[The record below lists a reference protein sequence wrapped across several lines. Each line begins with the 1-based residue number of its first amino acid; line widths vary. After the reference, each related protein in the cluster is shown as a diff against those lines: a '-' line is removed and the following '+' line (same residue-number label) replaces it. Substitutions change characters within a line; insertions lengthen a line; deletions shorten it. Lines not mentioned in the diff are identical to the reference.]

1 MKSTKRLITISALL
15 AMGITLV
22 GCKGNGG
29 KDSNYVPFSGDPTKL
44 DCTVTFWHTMGQ
56 ANQEK
61 LNRMIEGFNEKYP
74 NIKIEHAAQG
84 GYDDIKEKLSA
95 AIPAGTTPTM
105 AYCYPDHVA
114 EYMSAGAVER
124 MDGYVEDKIIGLS
137 KEEWDSAGGVDDFV
151 QGFWQ
156 EGKEYGSEF
165 GVEGGLY
172 SVPFSKSTEVLFYN
186 KEFFETNNFQVPTT
200 WAEMEELMPKI
211 AALTY
216 TSGSETKNYVP
227 LGYDSDANMLI
238 TMFEQEGIPYTS
250 ADPEDHYL
258 FNNDRAKAL
267 VTKLKGWYDKG
278 YIITSGSSANNSYTS
293 NMFTGQADPHIVMS
307 IGSTGGT
314 SYNYADG
321 FTTGVAPIPGG
332 TLNNHVISQGPSICF
347 FSRATATEKYAAWLF
362 YKWISNTDN
371 SAIYSVLTGYSPVRK
386 SSFEC
391 EIFEN
396 YMKEEKTGKDKLIQ
410 TTLGFNQSLTD
421 RYFTSPAFK
430 GSSTARKEMDGI
442 VANVFLGTKSID
454 RAFDDALTNC
464 LFAG

>member
-1 MKSTKRLITISALL
+1 MKSTKRLITLSALL
-15 AMGITLV
+15 AIGMSVV
-22 GCKGNGG
+22 GCKGNGNKYG
-29 KDSNYVPFSGDPTKL
+29 DYVPFSGDPTQL
-44 DCTVTFWHTMGQ
+44 SATVTFWHTMGQ
-56 ANQEK
+56 ANQET
-61 LNRMIEGFNEKYP
+61 LNRMIEKFNEKYP

-84 GYDDIKEKLSA
+84 GYDDIKEKISA

-172 SVPFSKSTEVLFYN
+172 SVPFSKSTEVMFYN
-186 KEFFETNNFQVPTT
+186 KTFFDENNLQVPTT
-200 WAEMEELMPKI
+200 WAEMEAVMPTIKT
-211 AALTY
+211 LGY
-216 TSGSETKNYVP
+216 TA

-250 ADPEDHYL
+250 SDPNDHFL

-267 VTKLKGWYDKG
+267 VTKLKGWFDNG
-278 YIITSGSSANNSYTS
+278 YIITQGSSSNNTYTS
-293 NMFTGQADPHIVMS
+293 NMFTQQADPHIVMT

-314 SYNYADG
+314 SYNYTSAFEIG
-321 FTTGVAPIPGG
+321 IAPIPGG
-332 TLNNHVISQGPSICF
+332 TLNDHVISQGPSICF
-347 FSRATATEKYAAWLF
+347 FSRATAEEKYAAWLF

-371 SAIYSVLTGYSPVRK
+371 SAIYSKLTGYSPVRK
-386 SSFEC
+386 SSFTCKIMTDYLDDITLE
-391 EIFEN
+391 
-396 YMKEEKTGKDKLIQ
+396 GKAKLIKE
-410 TTLGFNQSLTD
+410 TLGFNQKLTEK
-421 RYFTSPAFK
+421 YFTSPAFK

-442 VANVFLGTKSID
+442 IANVFLGTKTVD
-454 RAFDDALTNC
+454 KAFDDALTNC